1 MKRRVVIS
9 GLGPVSGLGFGIE
22 ATWAGV
28 LKGESI
34 IGRVQA
40 FDPAGFDSQ
49 IAGEVPDYKIGN
61 YVPKTYR
68 KATKVMA
75 RDIELAVIGA
85 DQAARDAGLVTKGTD
100 PDAAKA
106 SDFEPTY
113 PPMRM
118 GCHIG
123 AGLIAAEVNELTEAL
138 VEARKA
144 DGSFDIHE
152 WGGGGMFKLT
162 PLWLL
167 KYLPNMLACHVT
179 IVHDAQGPSN
189 TITCAEASGG
199 LSIAESA
206 RVIARG
212 NADLC

>member
-85 DQAARDAGLVTKGTD
+85 DQAARGACR
-100 PDAAKA
+100 
-106 SDFEPTY
+106 PT
-113 PPMRM
+113 
-118 GCHIG
+118 I
-123 AGLIAAEVNELTEAL
+123 
-138 VEARKA
+138 
-144 DGSFDIHE
+144 
-152 WGGGGMFKLT
+152 W
-162 PLWLL
+162 
-167 KYLPNMLACHVT
+167 
-179 IVHDAQGPSN
+179 
-189 TITCAEASGG
+189 
-199 LSIAESA
+199 
-206 RVIARG
+206 
-212 NADLC
+212 